1 MIKNSLAEQ
10 VEQYERSKIEGS
22 FVDFERMPILKNAL
36 RGSVLSADRL
46 RMGMEILS
54 AIRALGGT
62 LTKEE
67 LKKLEEYPPEV
78 LW

>member
-1 MIKNSLAEQ
+1 
-10 VEQYERSKIEGS
+10 
-22 FVDFERMPILKNAL
+22 MPILKNAL

-46 RMGMEILS
+46 RIEMEILS

-62 LTKEE
+62 LINEE
-67 LKKLEEYPPEV
+67 LKKLEEYPLEV